1 MTSRDRWLPI
11 GPGGDR
17 WESVEV
23 TTPHVGHAERTS
35 GPPTSTAPHVQRQT
49 TSGRLLAAHP
59 WIAHALLAAVVLLLG
74 TSTAVLAS
82 ETVRGATALGL
93 FAPGAPV
100 EDLVVRTWTAG
111 SVLGA
116 LVLVARRWRPL
127 TVTAVLTVLAVLSLR
142 VAGVLGV
149 LGFCLAWALRA
160 VAARHSTRTAWI
172 TGASVLVV
180 VTVAVWWWQ
189 DIGLAEIVA
198 WNGAHTLIPVDG
210 TPVQQLTEPGFSAGR
225 RSLTVVLLLTLLVLG
240 GVTGAGVRA
249 RRLHLHDL
257 ALRYEAMAR
266 ERDTSAALARS
277 AERAR
282 IAREMHDIVA
292 HSVSVMVALS
302 DGAASAL
309 DRAPEAS
316 RRALA
321 ELSTTGREALED
333 MHSVLGSLRPADAD
347 ADADAVVER
356 GGAALPTAPTET
368 DLRAVV
374 ERFRAAGLPLTTSGL
389 ETPLPSDTALRLAV
403 VRIVTEG
410 LTNVLRHAPG
420 TPSAGVALRRTDTVV
435 EVEILDAGGTRAG
448 SGSGTRRGLIGMR
461 ERAALLGGQ
470 VQAGPGDAGGW
481 RVRVVLPAG
490 RSNEGD
496 RA

>member
-1 MTSRDRWLPI
+1 MTTSRAD
-11 GPGGDR
+11 D
-17 WESVEV
+17 
-23 TTPHVGHAERTS
+23 AERTS
-35 GPPTSTAPHVQRQT
+35 GPPAFTASQVQQQT
-49 TSGRLLAAHP
+49 TSDRLLAAHP
-59 WIAHALLAAVVLLLG
+59 WLAHAALVAVVLLLG
-74 TSTAVLAS
+74 ASTAVLAE

-93 FAPGAPV
+93 FLPGAPV
-100 EDLVVRTWTAG
+100 EHLVARAWPAG
-111 SVLGA
+111 AVLGA

-127 TVTAVLTVLAVLSLR
+127 AVTAVLTVLAVLSLR

-149 LGFCLAWALRA
+149 LGFCLAWGLRA
-160 VAARHSTRTAWI
+160 VAARHSARTAWI

-180 VTVAVWWWQ
+180 VTIAAWWWQ
-189 DIGLAEIVA
+189 VIGLVEIVS
-198 WNGAHTLIPVDG
+198 WNGAHTLVPVDSP
-210 TPVQQLTEPGFSAGR
+210 PVRQLTEPEFSAGS
-225 RSLTVVLLLTLLVLG
+225 RSLTVLLLLTLLVLG
-240 GVTGAGVRA
+240 GVTGAGVQA
-249 RRLHLHDL
+249 RRVHAHDL
-257 ALRYEAMAR
+257 ALRYAAMAR

-282 IAREMHDIVA
+282 IAREVHDIVA

-316 RRALA
+316 RQALA
-321 ELSTTGREALED
+321 ELSKTGREALDD
-333 MHSVLGSLRPADAD
+333 MRSVLGSLRP

-368 DLRAVV
+368 DLHAVV
-374 ERFRAAGLPLTTSGL
+374 DRFRAAGLPLTTSGL

-420 TPSAGVALRRTDTVV
+420 TPSAAVALRCTGTVV
-435 EVEILDAGGTRAG
+435 EVEIVDAGGTRAG
-448 SGSGTRRGLIGMR
+448 SDRGTHRGLIGMR
-461 ERAALLGGQ
+461 ERAALLGGH

-481 RVRVVLPAG
+481 RVRVVLPTG
-490 RSNEGD
+490 GSNEED
-496 RA
+496 RP